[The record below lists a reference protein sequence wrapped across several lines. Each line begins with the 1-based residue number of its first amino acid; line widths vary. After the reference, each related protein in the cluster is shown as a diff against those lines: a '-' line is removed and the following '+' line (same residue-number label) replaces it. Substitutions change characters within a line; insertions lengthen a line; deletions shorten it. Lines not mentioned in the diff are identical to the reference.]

1 MNQYSNV
8 YGLGGDRYDGFWNY
22 LNYDEPLIA
31 WTCPT
36 ADHLDEL
43 DRFGQYVAA
52 TQLMRDPNWDD
63 SVPTI
68 PCEDEVLLDPDFPD
82 LPPPVAPICD
92 DIDSVYCYEMP
103 EATCY
108 ARTAEG
114 ECGDIEFTLVNET
127 STYTFDNVADWTDNC
142 LAGHGCH
149 RVPELDWAD
158 GKLTNKG
165 YPIPQPYYNYHESQW
180 RLMLSNFAHSG
191 YDTVEGN
198 HKRIYYNCD
207 TWESTFGGQNFTN
220 GAGKRWDVWGNTYG
234 DLYMTKQCTSSP
246 SEAPSVSPTT
256 TMEPSSVPSQS
267 PTLCAETYLTSQDL
281 NIALVIDLSY
291 STYEKEFSS
300 ENPVGDLNN
309 DGKANTILDAQV
321 AAIQEL
327 LVSISKSPT
336 LRNNN
341 CEINLISFS
350 TDAEDH
356 GVWAPLNDSGDS
368 YNAELMEYI
377 KKELRAPT
385 SGTDVFE
392 TNNGFTNFDA
402 ALDVSVDYF
411 TSTATA
417 NRKNLLVFLSDGE
430 PNVRGDGDSEG
441 YCSET
446 TTFWDGDGT
455 VLQCS
460 DLGLEPGERHEF
472 CRGNDPTCSATSLY
486 QDCVRGPNECK
497 NADAV
502 TQYDSEIH
510 ALSELSVE
518 RMAIGV
524 GADSN
529 VAWGS
534 ALWMIDNNPAKYLG
548 VLPLQALNLDE
559 LSEYLSSLCILNTDP
574 PTASPS
580 ASPSISPTTTF
591 SPSSSPSASP
601 SSSPSSSPS
610 ASPSSSPSASPTA
623 TPTIKPTSLPTTS
636 PSVSPTAAPTTSPSG
651 APSTGAPTTTPTA
664 SPSIESRIDDDF
676 EERGDDDDSDDI
688 FFPPV
693 GPDDCPEDIL
703 LFEQI
708 GVTPFPKDAVRIVSQ
723 DTESVTVEL
732 VQTLTDSATSVDRMY
747 FQYKDNPYSSKCYE
761 EDEVY
766 GDDTTQI
773 TIQCVH
779 TSNVGVLELWI
790 ADDLEKGILSEGD
803 DAVIPQCCHP
813 TVPDETPATKYLV
826 VIKCKTE
833 CPDTIE

>member
-1 MNQYSNV
+1 
-8 YGLGGDRYDGFWNY
+8 
-22 LNYDEPLIA
+22 
-31 WTCPT
+31 
-36 ADHLDEL
+36 
-43 DRFGQYVAA
+43 
-52 TQLMRDPNWDD
+52 MRNPNWDG
-63 SVPTI
+63 SVPTV
-68 PCEDEVLLDPDFPD
+68 PCEDEILQDPDWPD
-82 LPPPVAPICD
+82 LPPPVGPSCD

-108 ARTAEG
+108 ARTVEG
-114 ECGDIEFTLVNET
+114 ECGDVEFTLVNET
-127 STYTFDNVADWTDNC
+127 SVYTFDNVADWTDAC
-142 LAGHGCH
+142 LAGAGCH
-149 RVPELDWAD
+149 RIPEYFDVYD
-158 GKLTNKG
+158 GYLTNKG
-165 YPIPQPYYNYHESQW
+165 YPIPQPYYHSTTGW
-180 RLMLSNFAHSG
+180 RLMLSNYRRNG
-191 YDTVEGN
+191 VDVVDGN
-198 HKRIYYNCD
+198 NKRIYYNCE
-207 TWESTFGGQNFTN
+207 TWESSWGSANFTN
-220 GAGKRWDVWGNTYG
+220 GAGNRWDVWGNTYG
-234 DLYMTKQCTSSP
+234 DLFETKQCTSQP

-256 TMEPSSVPSQS
+256 TMAPSSVPSLS

-300 ENPVGDLNN
+300 DNPVGDLNN

-327 LVSISKSPT
+327 LVSISKSPS
-336 LRNNN
+336 LRNSN

-356 GVWAPLNDSGDS
+356 GVWQPLNDAGDS
-368 YNAELMEYI
+368 YNSELMEYI
-377 KKELRAPT
+377 KRELRAPT
-385 SGTDVFE
+385 SGSDVFE

-472 CRGNDPTCSATSLY
+472 CRGNDPTCSSTSLY
-486 QDCVRGPNECK
+486 QDCVRGPNECM

-502 TQYDSEIH
+502 TQYDSEIN
-510 ALSELSVE
+510 ALSELNVE

-580 ASPSISPTTTF
+580 ASPSVSPTTTF
-591 SPSSSPSASP
+591 SPSSSPSVSPSSSPSSSPSASPSFSPSASP

-610 ASPSSSPSASPTA
+610 ASPSSSPSATPTA
-623 TPTIKPTSLPTTS
+623 TPTIKPT
-636 PSVSPTAAPTTSPSG
+636 AAPTKSPSISPSE
-651 APSTGAPTTTPTA
+651 APSTGAPTVSPTV

-693 GPDDCPEDIL
+693 GPDDCPDDIL
-703 LFEQI
+703 LFEQT
-708 GVTPFPKDAVRIVSQ
+708 GVTPFPKDSVRIVSQ
-723 DTESVTVEL
+723 DTSSVTVEL
-732 VQTLTDSATSVDRMY
+732 VQTLTNSATSVDRLY
-747 FQYKDNPYSSKCYE
+747 YQYKNNAYSSKCYE

-766 GDDTTQI
+766 GEDTTQI

-779 TSNVGVLELWI
+779 TSNVGVLEFWI
-790 ADDLEKGILSEGD
+790 ADDLDKGILSEGD
-803 DAVIPQCCHP
+803 DAIIPQCCHP
-813 TVPDETPATKYLV
+813 TVPDKTPATKYLI